1 MMEAETQPRVPASVS
16 SPGGIFRLRDA
27 VWLLA
32 AYIGVQLLAAA
43 TYGLF
48 LFVRIGPAETR
59 ALITSADGLNRLT
72 VIGGGA
78 CSIAVVAL
86 LWRIARR
93 QGLTWREL
101 GFVVPS
107 ARWMWIT
114 LAVFLVARA
123 VSTGFT
129 FIAGEGIAEQSL
141 QTMTGVTS
149 SDPRWNA
156 LSALLFVLVVP
167 VLEELVF
174 RVMFFRALAARLPVL
189 AAATLSVTIF
199 VAMHVQY
206 TLAGGAVA
214 VLMTAEVTLLGAALM
229 WLYVKSGSIW
239 PSIAVHVANNGF
251 AFLVLLAV
259 F

>member
-1 MMEAETQPRVPASVS
+1 MEAETPPRGPASVS
-16 SPGGIFRLRDA
+16 PSGMFRLRDA

-32 AYIGVQLLAAA
+32 AYIGVQLVAVAA
-43 TYGLF
+43 YGLF
-48 LFVRIGPAETR
+48 LFVRFGAAETR
-59 ALITSADGLNRLT
+59 ALITSADGLNRLA
-72 VIGGGA
+72 VIGGVA
-78 CSIAVVAL
+78 CSIAVLAL

-93 QGLTWREL
+93 QGLTWRDL
-101 GFVVPS
+101 GFVATS
-107 ARWMWIT
+107 ARWIWIT
-114 LAVFLVARA
+114 VAVFLAARA

-129 FIAGEGIAEQSL
+129 YIAGDEIAEQSL

-156 LSALLFVLVVP
+156 LSVLLFVLVVP
-167 VLEELVF
+167 VLEELIF
-174 RVMFFRALAARLPVL
+174 RVMFFRALVARLPVL
-189 AAATLSVTIF
+189 AAATLSVALF

-239 PSIAVHVANNGF
+239 PPIAVHVANNGF
-251 AFLVLLAV
+251 AFLVLLTV